1 MSRLE
6 ARLRLVEMDQLME
19 FYFPEK
25 FLPYCRECP
34 NYNARW
40 SCPPYDK
47 PLPRLEEYAGAC
59 LLSVQAV
66 YDEETRAQTKEAQ
79 ATEAVYRRVVG
90 QAKRLAEEWAL
101 AQQLRYPG
109 SLALACG
116 GCRRCS
122 RCARQDGLPC
132 RFLEKLR
139 VSLEAMGFDVA
150 GIAERLLE
158 QKMLWAGESLPAYHL
173 LVGGLLWPGG
183 SPPEPPCFSAVSC

>member
-66 YDEETRAQTKEAQ
+66 YDEETRAQTKGAQ

-90 QAKRLAEEWAL
+90 QAKRL
-101 AQQLRYPG
+101 
-109 SLALACG
+109 
-116 GCRRCS
+116 
-122 RCARQDGLPC
+122 
-132 RFLEKLR
+132 
-139 VSLEAMGFDVA
+139 
-150 GIAERLLE
+150 
-158 QKMLWAGESLPAYHL
+158 
-173 LVGGLLWPGG
+173 LWPAAAAGG
-183 SPPEPPCFSAVSC
+183 ARAAPGRTACLADFRKNSGFLWKPWGLT